1 MRLLFRRASKTIQL
15 GTERFVL
22 KSLSRRE
29 LARISYPWTNDPKM
43 MEPLELNAGGWT
55 LRAWEKQLFKPNN
68 RDKFVFGIEE
78 RRSGAVIGYETAQ
91 VSRTKVAILSVAIG
105 DQDWWG
111 RGVVL
116 ESRSAV
122 LDFLFGELRCVRA
135 SGMVFARN
143 FPSVSNYLALG
154 FRHEGTLREQFLRP
168 DNTRGDGMVFGILR
182 EEWLNRRD
190 QGQSNAKPP

>member
-1 MRLLFRRASKTIQL
+1 MRFSFRRANKAIQL
-15 GTERFVL
+15 ETERFVL

-29 LARISYPWTNDPKM
+29 LARISHPWTDDPKI
-43 MEPLELNAGGWT
+43 MEPLEQNPGGWT

-68 RDKFVFGIEE
+68 RDKFAFAIKE
-78 RRSGAVIGYETAQ
+78 RNSGAIIGYETAQ

-122 LDFLFGELRCVRA
+122 LNFLFDELRCVRVW
-135 SGMVFARN
+135 GIVFTRN

-182 EEWLNRRD
+182 EEWLNRRG
-190 QGQSNAKPP
+190 QGQFNAKPT